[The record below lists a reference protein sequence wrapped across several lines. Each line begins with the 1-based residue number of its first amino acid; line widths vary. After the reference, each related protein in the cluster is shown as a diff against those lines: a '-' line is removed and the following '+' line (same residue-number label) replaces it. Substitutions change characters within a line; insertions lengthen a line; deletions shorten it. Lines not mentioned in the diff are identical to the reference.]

1 MKYTDFKING
11 NSIEFHNSIVGKETV
26 FVNGKVTSEKFSIFG
41 TKHKFDIERNQYELK
56 SRLQPIIGIGV
67 KLELMENGEL
77 IETRVVNNAKQS
89 IIWFAAGLFLGM
101 VLFRIW
107 R

>member
-1 MKYTDFKING
+1 MKYTDFEING

-26 FVNGKVTSEKFSIFG
+26 FVNGKVTSRKFSIFG
-41 TKHKFDIERNQYELK
+41 TKHKFDLDRKQYELK
-56 SRLQPIIGIGV
+56 SRLQPLIGIRV
-67 KLELMENGEL
+67 KLELMENGKL
-77 IETRVVNNAKQS
+77 IETKLVNNAKQS
-89 IIWFAAGLFLGM
+89 IIWLATGLFLGF